1 MKDDELRQ
9 ALAVL
14 DSYNKQLE
22 NLNRQA
28 QMLQASMDDLLRAR
42 ETLRA
47 LKEAKEGDE
56 VLLPIGA
63 SSFVN
68 VNVAEKTKV
77 IVNVGTRVSVEK
89 TVDEAIDFIVEN
101 GNECSETLKKAVDT
115 MSQIEGLAND
125 LTLAIQNEYRAR
137 QQSGAQGL

>member
-9 ALAVL
+9 AMAVL

-42 ETLRA
+42 ETLKA
-47 LKEAKEGDE
+47 LKDAKEGDE

-68 VNVAEKTKV
+68 VKVADRTKV
-77 IVNVGTRVSVEK
+77 LVNVGTRVSVEK
-89 TVDEAIDFIVEN
+89 TIDEAIDFIVEN
-101 GNECSETLKKAVDT
+101 GNDCSETLKNAVNAMT
-115 MSQIEGLAND
+115 QIESLAND

-137 QQSGAQGL
+137 QQNNQQGL